1 MPDEHPIG
9 IRIEGEQPPI
19 TVGAAINLSS
29 PNDHANLL
37 HARGNFKLKHCLARV
52 TQSRAGASM
61 MLNKSGAGNMAEAAD
76 VEPVM
81 LIAGDDAGRKR
92 GDGARR

>member
-19 TVGAAINLSS
+19 TVGAVINLSS

-37 HARGNFKLKHCLARV
+37 HAPARNIIGAW
-52 TQSRAGASM
+52 TQREKA
-61 MLNKSGAGNMAEAAD
+61 AE
-76 VEPVM
+76 
-81 LIAGDDAGRKR
+81 ISN
-92 GDGARR
+92 

>member
-1 MPDEHPIG
+1 MDAAG
-9 IRIEGEQPPI
+9 EG
-19 TVGAAINLSS
+19 
-29 PNDHANLL
+29 
-37 HARGNFKLKHCLARV
+37 RGNFKLKHCLARV

-61 MLNKSGAGNMAEAAD
+61 MLNKSGAGNMAEVAD